1 MKPAITFPS
10 WVTWGLVFPLIALN
24 GWLFL
29 VVFEYFHS
37 FVTVLVSATLLAFIL
52 NYPVRFLT
60 GFGVKRGWAVLGTI
74 AMALLLVALL
84 GVTLGPIAY
93 RQFEDLADRL
103 PSWIESGTQQLQ
115 SLNDWAGNRNL
126 PIDVSGL
133 TAELTGRL
141 SGQLQSLVGQI
152 LDTVL
157 GTLGSVVDLLLTF
170 VLAFYI
176 LLHGEQVWEGICEWL
191 PQPLGSHIRPLLGKN
206 FHNYYV
212 GQASLAA
219 IVGSSMTV
227 AFALLKVPFGLLFG
241 LGVGF
246 MALFPFGAGLSIC
259 IVSVLTAL
267 KSVWLGVRVLVA
279 ATIVEQIIESGIAPR
294 LLGEF
299 IGLNP
304 VWVLISL
311 LVGAKVAGVLGVL
324 IAVPIAGFLKGIAAA
339 MRSNGLDGEPLSASG
354 NSEL

>member
-1 MKPAITFPS
+1 MKPAIALPS
-10 WVTWGLVFPLIALN
+10 WMTWGLAFPLIALN
-24 GWLFL
+24 GWLLL

-37 FVTVLVSATLLAFIL
+37 FIIVLVTATLLAFIL

-60 GFGVKRGWAVLGTI
+60 SFGIKRGWAVLGTI
-74 AMALLLVALL
+74 GLTLLLAVLL
-84 GVTLGPIAY
+84 GVTLGPVAL
-93 RQFEDLADRL
+93 RQFDDLADRL

-115 SLNDWAGNRNL
+115 TLNDWATGRNL

-133 TAELTGRL
+133 IAELTGRL

-152 LDTVL
+152 LDTIL
-157 GTLGSVVDLLLTF
+157 GTVGSVVDLLLTF

-176 LLHGEQVWEGICEWL
+176 LLHGEQVWEGICQWL
-191 PQPLGSHIRPLLGKN
+191 PQPIGSQIRPLLGQS

-219 IVGSSMTV
+219 IVGSSMTLT
-227 AFALLKVPFGLLFG
+227 FLLLKVPFGLLFG

-259 IVSVLTAL
+259 VVSVLTAL

-279 ATIVEQIIESGIAPR
+279 ATIVEQAIENGIAPR
-294 LLGEF
+294 LLGGF

-324 IAVPIAGFLKGIAAA
+324 IAVPIAGFLKGIATAV
-339 MRSNGLDGEPLSASG
+339 RSNNLDR
-354 NSEL
+354 ELESDGIRS